1 MLTKYDGSISSFSQ
15 LLESGDISKALQ
27 LRLEA
32 IEAVARHYRQDVEAA
47 KVSSAALGVV
57 GLLMSAS
64 PLIAILAGCGLAGYG
79 YVVLRDFQIT
89 KKLCPLPLLRKE
101 SGELLIGVGMAAA
114 NPDPE
119 LDDPLINVIGYLEPE
134 LAHEYELV
142 MVAEPQLTSYLA
154 NLPGEKRLLAYRHI
168 LRHTRLRNSLKL
180 PSLQEITTAV
190 AHSTVEVQPEPLP
203 EPDPGSS
210 EGASPPEP
218 SAETHTTID
227 VDASP
232 VGSPDQATS
241 VTNVASPKGSD
252 STPAEPQSNIKLRE
266 PSQKPPLSA
275 ETFLAIGNQAI
286 DDLAYTSQSIIFLGT
301 PGAGK
306 TTSLGVMLGR
316 LRSNHGDRLK
326 LYAIAMKNDSFGG
339 ATVGQLNVDSDACWA
354 ILLAVVTELRFRATL
369 PKSER
374 EAYSEANPIKLIL
387 DDYVSQ
393 QRQYDTVLKDKK
405 VEYPEASGAVNIVRF
420 GDAVDAVLSEIVFNG
435 RELGVSCV
443 VSTHSSNIDDL
454 PFLSSKSGRASVIL
468 MIQAMKNLLKRQGT
482 YEIVSQSL
490 SNCQL
495 IAAEEDRR
503 RLKEVF
509 PVAKE
514 LSLHNQQP
522 LLLTSNSDAGEYTL
536 GIVPNLVDEYEEYER
551 MYSSTI
557 EDEALSAVSDN
568 PNDSHPTQ
576 LTINSGNERIDD
588 LSWNQMILGM
598 SEEEINNL
606 IEQRRSKSVSPSL
619 DASDTISTLDDTVPE
634 GVSNPEKVTSPRLGG
649 YDYEAD
655 TPDGD
660 TYPDTY
666 QASDFAK
673 DFPECTQQEMFVR
686 IRDTS
691 LPPGRFI
698 KEELKITN
706 GERNKLARKAVGYLV
721 RKYGDF
727 RLMEKFKDYL

>member
-1 MLTKYDGSISSFSQ
+1 MLAKYDGSISSFSQ

-101 SGELLIGVGMAAA
+101 SGELLIGVGMAAV

-119 LDDPLINVIGYLEPE
+119 PDDPLINVIGYLEPE

-142 MVAEPQLTSYLA
+142 MVAQAQLTGYLA

-168 LRHTRLRNSLKL
+168 LRHTRLRNSLQL

-190 AHSTVEVQPEPLP
+190 AHSTVGVQPEPLP
-203 EPDPGSS
+203 EPDPGTS

-218 SAETHTTID
+218 TAETHTTID

-232 VGSPDQATS
+232 VESADQATS
-241 VTNVASPKGSD
+241 VANVAPTRGSD
-252 STPAEPQSNIKLRE
+252 STPTEPQSNIQPQE
-266 PSQKPPLSA
+266 PTQKPPLSL
-275 ETFLAIGNQAI
+275 ETFQAIGNQAI

-354 ILLAVVTELRFRATL
+354 ILLVVVTELRLRATL
-369 PKSER
+369 PKSGR
-374 EAYSEANPIKLIL
+374 EAYCQANPIKLIL

-482 YEIVSQSL
+482 YEIVSQSIN
-490 SNCQL
+490 NCQL

-503 RLKEVF
+503 RLKEIF

-536 GIVPNLVDEYEEYER
+536 GIVPNLVAEYEEYER

-557 EDEALSAVSDN
+557 EDEALSATSDK

-619 DASDTISTLDDTVPE
+619 DVPDTPDTPTDTGQE
-634 GVSNPEKVTSPRLGG
+634 GVSNPGTEEIQGLDGSDDTTDTEP
-649 YDYEAD
+649 DMAD
-655 TPDGD
+655 A
-660 TYPDTY
+660 DTY
-666 QASDFAK
+666 QAENFAQ
-673 DFPECTQQEMFVR
+673 DFPEWTEQEMFTR
-686 IRDTS
+686 IRDTT

-698 KEELKITN
+698 KEDLKFTN
-706 GERNKLARKAVGYLV
+706 NNRNKKARKAVGYLV